1 MFSDA
6 QIASLEG
13 DLAEHH
19 VRTRLWAGQP
29 VRYIEGRYA
38 IAEANRIFGFG
49 GWTRETLELKLVWR
63 GKRTLDAA
71 TPRARSGYACSY
83 LARVRVA
90 VLGDGV
96 RILRDGTGA
105 GHGADDHPG
114 EAHARAIKQAE
125 TDATKRAL
133 VTFGTTFGLA
143 LHGEP
148 VAAGRTPTGAPAR
161 WAAAAR
167 EIAAAIEA
175 AAAFDDLA
183 HIWAESQR
191 DPKAMPEA
199 ARRRLQE
206 SKDRRKAALGAVAGV
221 PFDDPVPF

>member
-6 QIASLEG
+6 QIAALEG

-19 VRTRLWAGQP
+19 VRTRWRADQP
-29 VRYIEGRYA
+29 VRYIEGRNA

-63 GKRTLDAA
+63 GKHTLDAA
-71 TPRARSGYACSY
+71 TPLARSGYACSY

-90 VLGDGV
+90 VLGEGV
-96 RILRDGTGA
+96 RNLRDGTGA

-133 VTFGTTFGLA
+133 VTFGSAFGLA
-143 LHGEP
+143 LYGEP
-148 VAAGRTPTGAPAR
+148 VAADRTRPGAPTP
-161 WAAAAR
+161 WVAADC
-167 EIAAAIEA
+167 EIAAAMEA
-175 AAAFDDLA
+175 APALDDLA
-183 HIWAESQR
+183 QIWAESQR
-191 DPKAMPEA
+191 DLKAMPEG

-206 SKDRRKAALGAVAGV
+206 TKDRRKGAVAGA